1 MSERIAV
8 YPGSFDPIHNGHL
21 DLIERCR
28 PMYDRLVVA
37 VLRNEAKRA
46 LFTVDERLE
55 IIRELIGERRPAGD
69 AGDAGDG
76 GGGCEVQSFSGFS
89 GLLVD
94 FMDEVGARIV
104 VRGLRAVTDFEYE
117 LQMALMNRRLNP
129 RVETVFMAPKEEY
142 NYLSSSL
149 VKEVFSLG
157 GDLTGLVPDPVLAR
171 LRRHLAKG

>member
-46 LFTVDERLE
+46 LFSVDERLE
-55 IIRELIGERRPAGD
+55 IIRDLIGERRPGGD
-69 AGDAGDG
+69 SGDSGDG
-76 GGGCEVQSFSGFS
+76 GACEVQSFS

-117 LQMALMNRRLNP
+117 LQMAMMNRRLNP